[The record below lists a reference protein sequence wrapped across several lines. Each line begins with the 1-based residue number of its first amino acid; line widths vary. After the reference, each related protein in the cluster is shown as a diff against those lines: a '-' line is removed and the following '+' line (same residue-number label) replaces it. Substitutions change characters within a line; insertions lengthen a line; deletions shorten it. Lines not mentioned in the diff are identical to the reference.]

1 MITTPSDYL
10 ELLYRIQDSN
20 RQVTI
25 IGLPKEEKIYEINL
39 NTRTIE
45 MPSDIVTIKH
55 DHNAET
61 IYFKLDRYFDGV
73 DLANEDIHIIVQ
85 YENADTRSTKK
96 GYIYAPPFIDV
107 STLREEK
114 KIIFPWVIE
123 GPATAYS
130 GIVKFSIQFY
140 IVGTD
145 IVDGIQKYFYKYNLN
160 TLESSIRVE
169 NGMDVVSES
178 ENYIYDVDTIKGIYA
193 EIDTIRKTNDLYW
206 IDL

>member
-130 GIVKFSIQFY
+130 GTVKFSIQFY